1 MKRIE
6 DIEKLTLQ
14 ELEAISDDTSIKVP
28 EDLSK
33 SLAELLGAAELVEKP
48 AKHRLAKLFG
58 AYEAEKEVSEAKESA
73 KESEKKPAK
82 PRRPL
87 LRWAIAAA
95 VAAAL
100 ALGIYFSIP
109 KSPRDT
115 FSDPYLAYA
124 EVQQAF
130 ELISQKSNKAA
141 EIAGKAVPVMEK
153 TEEIIRNLNK

>member
-1 MKRIE
+1 MKWIE

-33 SLAELLGAAELVEKP
+33 SLAELLGAAEL
-48 AKHRLAKLFG
+48 
-58 AYEAEKEVSEAKESA
+58 S
-73 KESEKKPAK
+73 K

-100 ALGIYFSIP
+100 GLGIYFSIP

>member
-33 SLAELLGAAELVEKP
+33 SLAELLGAAEL
-48 AKHRLAKLFG
+48 
-58 AYEAEKEVSEAKESA
+58 S
-73 KESEKKPAK
+73 K

-100 ALGIYFSIP
+100 GLGIYFSIP

>member
-33 SLAELLGAAELVEKP
+33 SLSELLGAAELMEEPVKP
-48 AKHRLAKLFG
+48 Q
-58 AYEAEKEVSEAKESA
+58 
-73 KESEKKPAK
+73 
-82 PRRPL
+82 RPL

-100 ALGIYFSIP
+100 GLGIYFSIP

-130 ELISQKSNKAA
+130 EFISQKSNKAA

>member
-33 SLAELLGAAELVEKP
+33 SLSELVGASELVEKP
-48 AKHRLAKLFG
+48 
-58 AYEAEKEVSEAKESA
+58 E
-73 KESEKKPAK
+73 K

-100 ALGIYFSIP
+100 GLGIYFSIP

-130 ELISQKSNKAA
+130 EFISQKSNKAA

>member
-33 SLAELLGAAELVEKP
+33 SLAELVGAAELVEKP

-58 AYEAEKEVSEAKESA
+58 AYEAEKEVSEAKES
-73 KESEKKPAK
+73 SKPL
-82 PRRPL
+82 RPL

-100 ALGIYFSIP
+100 GLGIYFSIP

-124 EVQQAF
+124 QVQQAF

>member
-1 MKRIE
+1 
-6 DIEKLTLQ
+6 
-14 ELEAISDDTSIKVP
+14 VP

-33 SLAELLGAAELVEKP
+33 SLAELLGAAEL
-48 AKHRLAKLFG
+48 
-58 AYEAEKEVSEAKESA
+58 S
-73 KESEKKPAK
+73 K

-100 ALGIYFSIP
+100 GLGIYFSIP

>member
-33 SLAELLGAAELVEKP
+33 SLAELLGAAEL
-48 AKHRLAKLFG
+48 
-58 AYEAEKEVSEAKESA
+58 S
-73 KESEKKPAK
+73 K

-100 ALGIYFSIP
+100 GLGIYFSIP

-124 EVQQAF
+124 QVQQAF
-130 ELISQKSNKAA
+130 ELISQKSNK
-141 EIAGKAVPVMEK
+141 
-153 TEEIIRNLNK
+153 

>member
-14 ELEAISDDTSIKVP
+14 ELEAISEDTSIKVP

-33 SLAELLGAAELVEKP
+33 SLAELVGASELSKP
-48 AKHRLAKLFG
+48 H
-58 AYEAEKEVSEAKESA
+58 
-73 KESEKKPAK
+73 
-82 PRRPL
+82 RPL

-100 ALGIYFSIP
+100 GLGIYFSIP

-124 EVQQAF
+124 QVQQAF
-130 ELISQKSNKAA
+130 DLISQKSNKAA

>member
-33 SLAELLGAAELVEKP
+33 SLSELLGAAELVEKP
-48 AKHRLAKLFG
+48 AK
-58 AYEAEKEVSEAKESA
+58 
-73 KESEKKPAK
+73 PQ
-82 PRRPL
+82 RPL

-100 ALGIYFSIP
+100 GLGIYFSIP

-130 ELISQKSNKAA
+130 EFISQKSNKAA